1 MTELTREQVRAY
13 MEFAFTGKRVHPTI
27 RLAAAIVDA
36 KGDVLESAGEIGAPP
51 LLKDIAECKAKS
63 CVSIGMP
70 TRAIMDLAQKK
81 PYWFQSATLVSQ
93 SRTGLPL
100 WGALGGVI
108 IRDQKGNL
116 VGAAAVA
123 GDTGAG
129 DEAHAKAAIE
139 SIGLVADV
147 EGLDVEW

>member
-1 MTELTREQVRAY
+1 MTELTAEQVTAY
-13 MEFAFTGKRVHPTI
+13 MEFAFSGERVHPGI

-36 KGDVLESAGEIGAPP
+36 RGVVLAATEESGAPP

-70 TRAIMDLAQKK
+70 TRAIMDLARIK

-108 IRDQKGNL
+108 IRDHEGNL
-116 VGAAAVA
+116 IGAAAVA
-123 GDTGAG
+123 GDSGAG

-139 SIGLVADV
+139 SLGLVADV